1 MFKRTMTAIIAA
13 MMAVSVP
20 VAYAQTTTSPST
32 APHSA
37 ATTATATTAQ
47 MKPDQ
52 MRASKFIGSTV
63 YDMQNQNVGSV
74 KDLIFDRDGRIEA
87 AVVDVGTFLGM
98 GGKYVAVKL
107 SDIKTA
113 NNRLTLDMSKDQLKS
128 AQEFKFPE
136 TSSTGTSTPPANRPA
151 NPPATRQ

>member
-1 MFKRTMTAIIAA
+1 MKLKIALA
-13 MMAVSVP
+13 GALVAGFVLPAV
-20 VAYAQTTTSPST
+20 AQTTTAPST

-37 ATTATATTAQ
+37 ATIATTAQ

-52 MRASKFIGSTV
+52 IRASKFMGSTV
-63 YDMQNQNVGSV
+63 YDVQNQNIGSV
-74 KDLIFDRDGRIEA
+74 KDLIFGRDGRIEA
-87 AVVDVGTFLGM
+87 AVIDVSTFLGM

-136 TSSTGTSTPPANRPA
+136 TSSTGTSTPPATQPA
-151 NPPATRQ
+151 NPPTTR